1 MCLLAVGYPPKFV
14 NWIKESI
21 TNSRF
26 TIALNGSLVGY
37 FQRGKGLRQGD
48 PISPYLF
55 VISMEGFTRLLKR
68 RVLEFRNFNF
78 HPQCKQLQI
87 THLIFA
93 NDLLLFSLANL
104 PSIRLIKSVLEEFKD
119 ISSLA
124 LNPNKSEV
132 FFAVV
137 PDDVKEQIL
146 SCLQFKEGNLPVRY
160 LGKCTGRGGIR
171 VTWDKVCLPKR
182 EGGLGLKRVEDW
194 NRAAILKHIWSLFT
208 QLGSLWVA
216 WIHRHL
222 IKDKCFWTIKKTLDC
237 TWGWRTLLKLK
248 EDARLFLKYEV
259 GDGRKIFL
267 WHDHWHPDGILYL
280 KYGHRVVYDAVSRSD
295 ARVAS
300 VFKDQEWQWRPAR
313 YEELVFIQSKLCL
326 ITLGEEDRFV
336 WSASNLGKFSCA
348 ATWNEL

>member
-1 MCLLAVGYPPKFV
+1 VIYKCITKILANRLQLYLGSLVSSNQSTFIKGRSISENILLAHELVRNYHISKGSSRCAIKADLRKAYDSVDWNFILMCLLAVGYPPKFV

-55 VISMEGFTRLLKR
+55 VISMEGSTRLLKR

-160 LGKCTGRGGIR
+160 LGM
-171 VTWDKVCLPKR
+171 P
-182 EGGLGLKRVEDW
+182 
-194 NRAAILKHIWSLFT
+194 
-208 QLGSLWVA
+208 
-216 WIHRHL
+216 L
-222 IKDKCFWTIKKTLDC
+222 I
-237 TWGWRTLLKLK
+237 
-248 EDARLFLKYEV
+248 
-259 GDGRKIFL
+259 
-267 WHDHWHPDGILYL
+267 
-280 KYGHRVVYDAVSRSD
+280 
-295 ARVAS
+295 
-300 VFKDQEWQWRPAR
+300 
-313 YEELVFIQSKLCL
+313 
-326 ITLGEEDRFV
+326 
-336 WSASNLGKFSCA
+336 SC
-348 ATWNEL
+348 